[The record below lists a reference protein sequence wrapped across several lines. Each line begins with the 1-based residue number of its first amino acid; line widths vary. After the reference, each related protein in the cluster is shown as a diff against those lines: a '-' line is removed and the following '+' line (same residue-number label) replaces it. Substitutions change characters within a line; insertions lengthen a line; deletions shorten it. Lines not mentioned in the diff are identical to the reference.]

1 MIVRNI
7 VMSNS
12 TTATDIQQQNKL
24 RRQIRTFIK
33 EAMES
38 STDADLEAVASAAT
52 ASASS
57 ALSSGVLD
65 PNDPERHTAKGGLT
79 VSTKSDMSLQ
89 STIVEIAK
97 SAAYGIERVELLKK
111 RDFPTHKSANA
122 VGTAVDTLEMIFKDM
137 LRNPMNYLDENP
149 TEKVAEYEQSLDDEA
164 AKLNKA

>member
-1 MIVRNI
+1 MLVRNI

-12 TTATDIQQQNKL
+12 TTDNQEQDKL
-24 RRQIRTFIK
+24 RRQIRAFIM
-33 EAMES
+33 EAMEDS
-38 STDADLEAVASAAT
+38 PGSDLENAAVAAAT
-52 ASASS
+52 SAIPE
-57 ALSSGVLD
+57 LSSDVLD
-65 PNDPERHTAKGGLT
+65 PSDPEKHTAKGGLT
-79 VSTKSDMSLQ
+79 VSTKSDMTLQ

-164 AKLNKA
+164 AKLSKA